1 MTRRCDIITE
11 IDARQVEIG
20 ATVERSRGGQVTPLA
35 QDTLRERRVTVVPA
49 GSVDPALPADLPP
62 RADIRRVAIASDHT
76 GVAMRRAIV
85 QHLRSRGLA
94 VEDLG
99 VDGSTPVDY
108 PDTAASVARAV
119 ARGEADAGIVLD
131 GPGIRS
137 AIAPNKVRGL
147 RAAIATDETSARSA
161 RAHNG

>member
-11 IDARQVEIG
+11 IDARQIEIG
-20 ATVERSRGGQVTPLA
+20 ATVELSKGGHVTPLA

-85 QHLRSRGLA
+85 PHLPSRGLA
-94 VEDLG
+94 REDLG

-108 PDTAASVARAV
+108 PDTAASVARAG
-119 ARGEADAGIVLD
+119 ARGEADTGVVSHGAGL
-131 GPGIRS
+131 
-137 AIAPNKVRGL
+137 
-147 RAAIATDETSARSA
+147 
-161 RAHNG
+161 